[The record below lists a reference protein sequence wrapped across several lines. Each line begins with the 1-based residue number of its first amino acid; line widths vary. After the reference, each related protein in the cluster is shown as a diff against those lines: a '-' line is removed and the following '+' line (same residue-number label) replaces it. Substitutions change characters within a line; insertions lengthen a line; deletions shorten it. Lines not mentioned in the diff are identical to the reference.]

1 MSAMIEKAPA
11 QEARRYRVDQRVGHR
26 IGQRIGHRIGH
37 ISPLSGTAKNDF
49 RPKLRQLAAACAMT
63 ACAWQSAHAAD
74 ATPVAQQPAPAPSA
88 DDTGTTLPNI
98 LVVGDTQH
106 LPQSFDQRYA
116 STQVLTREDLDRL
129 SPADP
134 SITQAL
140 ATLPGVTVAQSGGPG
155 TLASVSI
162 RGSSPEQVAV
172 FIDGIRIGSATTG
185 TPEWA
190 DLPTDAFDRVE
201 VISGP
206 AAASFGADAVGGV
219 VQIFTRRASNQPNR
233 TTVSFG
239 GGSNKT
245 FDTHLSTSGTV
256 PSSGPLAALGGLT
269 YSLGLHDYNTAG
281 IDATKPWAYG
291 HEDGRNPYHAQDVNG
306 RLGYARDNWSI
317 STFALYHQSD
327 LSYDNAGGN
336 DRQRDHQL
344 TAGAAFHLDITPFTQ
359 FDQSVGYATDRQFIY
374 SIDPTIPTDEFDST
388 RFSTSTSITHQET
401 GHTLFGQPLSG
412 ETKLAYDFSRELAF
426 LPVEVPGGLPARNDS
441 AVSLHQSA
449 TLGDVTLFL
458 AGRHEIIQGQ
468 SVNTGN
474 AALSWA
480 ITPVYTARVSYG
492 NAFRLPTFNDL
503 YYPGYANPNLQPE
516 RSDTVEAAL
525 DANTSFGTFT
535 AAVYDTRVHDLI
547 TYDAQTFLPVNVGR
561 AHVQGIDL
569 SYKGTLGKST
579 PVSLAVGILNPQDV
593 TDQTWLNR
601 RPRQTVS
608 LSIDHTWDEFHLH
621 ALSTGVSL
629 LYGGSTYDDQFN
641 TLYLP
646 SYTTVSLRASYKVNA
661 HLVLSASISNLF
673 NRQYMTTYG
682 YNTLG
687 RTAFG
692 KLTYTF

>member
-1 MSAMIEKAPA
+1 MSTTMIETVPA
-11 QEARRYRVDQRVGHR
+11 QRTRRRVAGTYP
-26 IGQRIGHRIGH
+26 
-37 ISPLSGTAKNDF
+37 ISGPANQDVRRTTL
-49 RPKLRQLAAACAMT
+49 RPLAAACAFA
-63 ACAWQSAHAAD
+63 ACAWHGAYAAD
-74 ATPVAQQPAPAPSA
+74 GAPPAPLSPAEASSTSATSA

-140 ATLPGVTVAQSGGPG
+140 ATLPGVTVSQSGGPG
-155 TLASVSI
+155 SLTSVSI
-162 RGSSPEQVAV
+162 RGSAGNQVAV
-172 FIDGIRIGSATTG
+172 FIDGIRVGSVTTG
-185 TPEWA
+185 EAEWA
-190 DLPTDAFDRVE
+190 DLPTEAFDRVE

-219 VQIFTRRASNQPNR
+219 VQLFTRHASNLPNQ

-245 FDTHLSTSGTV
+245 FDTQLRTSGTV
-256 PSSGPLAALGGLT
+256 PSTGPLAALGGLT

-281 IDATKPWAYG
+281 IDATRPWAYG

-317 STFALYHQSD
+317 STFALYHRSD

-336 DRQRDHQL
+336 DRQADYQL
-344 TAGAAFHLDITPFTQ
+344 TTGVAFHLDITPFTQ

-374 SIDPTIPTDEFDST
+374 SNDPTIPTDEFNST

-401 GHTLFGQPLSG
+401 GHTLFGLPLSG

-426 LPVEVPGGLPARNDS
+426 LPVDVPSGLPARNDS
-441 AVSLHQSA
+441 AVSLHQST

-458 AGRHEIIQGQ
+458 AGRHEIVQGQ

-516 RSDTVEAAL
+516 RSDSVEAAL

-535 AAVYDTRVHDLI
+535 AAIYDTRVHDLI
-547 TYDAQTFLPVNVGR
+547 TYDSQTFLPVNVGR
-561 AHVQGIDL
+561 AHIQGIDL

-608 LSIDHTWDEFHLH
+608 LSVDHTWDEFNLH

-646 SYTTVSLRASYKVNA
+646 SYTTVSLRASYKVNT
-661 HLVLSASISNLF
+661 HLMLSASLSNLF
-673 NRQYMTTYG
+673 NRQYMTAYG